1 MGMSCKGGGTMKKV
15 CNSIKL
21 AEYMKRNNID
31 SFFSND
37 MKPYM
42 ELIFF
47 KKNEFICRENE
58 EIDYLFFFVEGKAKA
73 FNTLSNGKSVLLCFY
88 DSLQLLGDVELIH
101 SQKTASNVQVMAD
114 SYCVGLPLGKVRN
127 QLFHDAKFLRCICG
141 SLAHKLN
148 RLSKNSTINLLYP
161 LENRL
166 ASYMLAAGERAVQ
179 HGNRIVFSG
188 NLTETAELL
197 GTSYRHL
204 LRTLNIFCDKEVIKK
219 NNGCFEV
226 VNVDVLR
233 ELAADVYK

>member
-1 MGMSCKGGGTMKKV
+1 MRKI
-15 CNSIKL
+15 CNSNKL
-21 AEYMKRNNID
+21 ADYIKHNNID
-31 SFFSND
+31 AFFSSD

-58 EIDYLFFFVEGKAKA
+58 EIDYLYFFVEGKAKA

-101 SQKTASNVQVMAD
+101 SQKISSNVQVMVD

-127 QLFHDAKFLRCICG
+127 QLFHDATFLKCICG
-141 SLAHKLN
+141 SLAQKLH

-166 ASYMLAAGERAVQ
+166 ASYMLAAGERAEQ
-179 HGNRIVFSG
+179 YDNRIVFNG

-204 LRTLNIFCDKEVIKK
+204 LRTLNSFCDKEVIKK
-219 NNGCFEV
+219 NSGCFEV
-226 VNVDVLR
+226 MNIEVLR

>member
-1 MGMSCKGGGTMKKV
+1 MKKV
-15 CNSIKL
+15 CNSNKL
-21 AEYMKRNNID
+21 ADYIKRNNID

-58 EIDYLFFFVEGKAKA
+58 EIDYLYFFVEGKAKA

-101 SQKTASNVQVMAD
+101 SQRITSNVQVMVD
-114 SYCVGLPLGKVRN
+114 SYCVGLSLGKVRN

-166 ASYMLAAGERAVQ
+166 ASYMLVAGEEVQ

-204 LRTLNIFCDKEVIKK
+204 LRTLNAFCDKGIIQK
-219 NNGCFEV
+219 NNGCFEMMD
-226 VNVDVLR
+226 VDVLR
-233 ELAADVYK
+233 EWAADVYK

>member
-1 MGMSCKGGGTMKKV
+1 
-15 CNSIKL
+15 
-21 AEYMKRNNID
+21 
-31 SFFSND
+31 
-37 MKPYM
+37 
-42 ELIFF
+42 
-47 KKNEFICRENE
+47 
-58 EIDYLFFFVEGKAKA
+58 
-73 FNTLSNGKSVLLCFY
+73 
-88 DSLQLLGDVELIH
+88 
-101 SQKTASNVQVMAD
+101 MAD

-166 ASYMLAAGERAVQ
+166 ASYMLAAGERAAQ

-204 LRTLNIFCDKEVIKK
+204 LRTLNTFCDKEIIKK

-226 VNVDVLR
+226 VNVKVLR

>member
-1 MGMSCKGGGTMKKV
+1 M
-15 CNSIKL
+15 
-21 AEYMKRNNID
+21 
-31 SFFSND
+31 
-37 MKPYM
+37 
-42 ELIFF
+42 
-47 KKNEFICRENE
+47 
-58 EIDYLFFFVEGKAKA
+58 
-73 FNTLSNGKSVLLCFY
+73 
-88 DSLQLLGDVELIH
+88 
-101 SQKTASNVQVMAD
+101 
-114 SYCVGLPLGKVRN
+114 RN

-179 HGNRIVFSG
+179 HENRIVFSG
-188 NLTETAELL
+188 NLTEIAELL

-204 LRTLNIFCDKEVIKK
+204 LRTLNIFCDKEIIKK
-219 NNGCFEV
+219 NDGCYEV

>member
-1 MGMSCKGGGTMKKV
+1 
-15 CNSIKL
+15 
-21 AEYMKRNNID
+21 
-31 SFFSND
+31 
-37 MKPYM
+37 
-42 ELIFF
+42 
-47 KKNEFICRENE
+47 
-58 EIDYLFFFVEGKAKA
+58 
-73 FNTLSNGKSVLLCFY
+73 
-88 DSLQLLGDVELIH
+88 
-101 SQKTASNVQVMAD
+101 VQVMAD

-127 QLFHDAKFLRCICG
+127 KLFHDAKFLRCICG

-179 HGNRIVFSG
+179 HENRIVFSG
-188 NLTETAELL
+188 NLTEIAELL

-204 LRTLNIFCDKEVIKK
+204 LRTLNLFCDKNIIKK

-226 VNVDVLR
+226 VNVEVLR